1 MTTPRFLALI
11 VVLARPVHGDI
22 PVHCLR
28 HQIVGEWEFSL
39 DAPSSQRTSCGHQ
52 RPDVE
57 EKEPRGIDK
66 PAQTMRINLL
76 DPSRAETTKDKNGW
90 FTMIYDEAFEV
101 RVEGLRL
108 FAFSRFDLSYEHGE
122 KKNTS
127 HCGETL
133 RGWYRDENRT
143 KWGCYHAQ
151 KVHQSASL
159 ISFAPGP
166 QPVSKRYDSPLHLD
180 WHEHKVRRLNMLQQ
194 SWKAKVY
201 HQFVG
206 KSLRELNE
214 YAGIRHTVTP
224 MAAAAVHAQSLL
236 QSAESSC
243 PESLPVKRPKPG
255 ELLSHLLLKGQ
266 HGPHPCNLK
275 AQAKVLV
282 GEHAEDKK
290 LKEIEDK
297 LPKEFDWRKDS
308 RRGGQSFIEPVM
320 DQADCGSCY
329 MVSTLRML
337 SARHKI
343 QQNDT
348 AAEPFSIAFPLWCS
362 EYNQGCKGGYA
373 FLASKWSEDVGLVP
387 ASCAPYTTKG
397 KCELQCDPKKL
408 PKRWRASNYH
418 YVGGFYGASD
428 AGNVMQELYE
438 NGPLVVSFEPSDDFM
453 FYAGG
458 VFTRPNFGTFAPL
471 REHQTEWQQ
480 VDHAVLLVGWGEEMG
495 QKYWT
500 VQNSWGNSWGE
511 GGYFRIARGINDSGI
526 ESIVVGAD
534 VVEEDQN
541 LVETFMAQNAE
552 L

>member
-1 MTTPRFLALI
+1 MALYHILALSI
-11 VVLARPVHGDI
+11 GVVPSVYGDI

-39 DAPSSQRTSCGHQ
+39 GAPSSERTSCGHQ

-57 EKEPRGIDK
+57 EKEPKGIDK
-66 PAQTMRINLL
+66 SSSVMRINLL
-76 DPSRAETTKDKNGW
+76 DPSRAETAKDKNGF

-101 RVEGLRL
+101 NVEGLRL
-108 FAFSRFDLSYEHGE
+108 FAFSRFDLSYEKGE

-133 RGWYRDENRT
+133 RGWYRDDNRT

-151 KVHQSASL
+151 KVHQTASL
-159 ISFAPGP
+159 ISYAPGP
-166 QPVSKRYDSPLHLD
+166 QPVSKHYDSPLHLE
-180 WHEHKVRRLNMLQQ
+180 WHEHRVNRINMLQQ

-214 YAGIRHTVTP
+214 LAGIRHTITP
-224 MAAAAVHAQSLL
+224 MAAAAAHRQSLL
-236 QSAESSC
+236 QEFDSSC
-243 PESLPVKRPKPG
+243 PEGPQVKRPKPN
-255 ELLSHLLLKGQ
+255 EILSHLLLKGQ
-266 HGPHPCNLK
+266 SGPRPCNLK

-290 LKEIEDK
+290 LKAIEDA
-297 LPKEFDWRKDS
+297 LPKEFDWRKA
-308 RRGGQSFIEPVM
+308 RGGQSFIDPVM

-343 QQNDT
+343 KQNDT
-348 AAEPFSIAFPLWCS
+348 KAEPFSIAFPLWCS

-408 PKRWRASNYH
+408 EKRWRASNYH
-418 YVGGFYGASD
+418 YVGGFYGAGS
-428 AGNVMQELYE
+428 AGNVMQELYK

-458 VFTRPNFGTFAPL
+458 VFSRPNFGVFAPL
-471 REHQTEWQQ
+471 NEHQAEWQQ
-480 VDHAVLLVGWGEEMG
+480 VDHAVLLIGWGEEMG

-500 VQNSWGNSWGE
+500 VQNSWGSTWGE
-511 GGYFRIARGINDSGI
+511 DGYFRIARGINDSGI

-534 VVEEDQN
+534 VVEEDRDNVLEAFMKQN
-541 LVETFMAQNAE
+541 TE